1 MVEELREI
9 DDPQTSED
17 DKKGESDEAS
27 SAAQRAIKFSFIANV
42 IVVTCKVIAAISSG
56 SIAAIASAIDSVL
69 DIVSASV
76 LYFTERAMRNV
87 DTFKFPAGKT
97 RLEPLGIVL
106 FACVMGMAAVQ
117 IIQQSAS
124 RMILGFSGTPAEV
137 SLNTMTIVFLCS
149 IACIKLG
156 LHLFCRA
163 VAATGNFPSV
173 EALAQDH
180 LNDVAL
186 DSVSLVAAGAWSAD
200 CLLVLFVSCFSLW
213 TIDCTHFCRRC
224 DDFIAFSGLAGAISS
239 MWFADP
245 LGGTIVGLIILR
257 SWLRTGREQ
266 ISVRVVV
273 LFAAFCHVS
282 CFHCC
287 FVSLFAFFSCL
298 VSA

>member
-1 MVEELREI
+1 MSATAAVSLSLDAMRAGDDHSSPGPASPSSESAAIRESESLLMPSAATSGDKILMPRNRLSQVADIQRARSFHRVPDEDIARGRSSTPKEARVADFSEKQNALVEELREL

-17 DKKGESDEAS
+17 DKKESGDEAS

-42 IVVTCKVIAAISSG
+42 VVVTCKVIAAISSG
-56 SIAAIASAIDSVL
+56 SIAVIASAIDSVL

-186 DSVSLVAAGAWSAD
+186 DSVSLVAAGA
-200 CLLVLFVSCFSLW
+200 
-213 TIDCTHFCRRC
+213 
-224 DDFIAFSGLAGAISS
+224 
-239 MWFADP
+239 
-245 LGGTIVGLIILR
+245 
-257 SWLRTGREQ
+257 
-266 ISVRVVV
+266 
-273 LFAAFCHVS
+273 
-282 CFHCC
+282 
-287 FVSLFAFFSCL
+287 
-298 VSA
+298 